1 MERDDPPVCLFALA
15 WLLSFVPH
23 LFGQQRQQVD
33 GNVILAVLLFQAV
46 HHVSR
51 EGKGAEV
58 GKVRVSY
65 TG

>member
-1 MERDDPPVCLFALA
+1 MCLFALA
-15 WLLSFVPH
+15 WLLSFVLH

-33 GNVILAVLLFQAV
+33 GNVVLAVLLFQAV

-51 EGKGAEV
+51 EGKGAEG
-58 GKVRVSY
+58 GKVRASY